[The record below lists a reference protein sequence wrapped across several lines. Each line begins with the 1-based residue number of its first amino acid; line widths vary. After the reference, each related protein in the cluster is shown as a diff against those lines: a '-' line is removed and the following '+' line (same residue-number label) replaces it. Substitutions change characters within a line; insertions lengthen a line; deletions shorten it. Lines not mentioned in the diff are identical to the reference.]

1 MRYSQIWRKAKLSL
15 DQDVLIRCFRKD
27 RSDSPWDCGPIL
39 VYTSGRV
46 CRGGR
51 WRPETKGN
59 GNASIGGAD
68 VFESSALKSVK
79 LKLIILRDVW
89 PPQFSDMPCCFLN
102 LTLLFGLQ
110 LHGISWLPPTSLHT
124 SFCHKDR
131 CAGHEH
137 WKCRHVCS
145 VQIVAWCCIF
155 AQAVVKRNVVQH
167 NSPDLIAKE
176 VQLAAAGLGFSD
188 HQLLIQT
195 AVKAATQ
202 QEAASGASPQKI
214 GEVGKNLALAMAVSP
229 PSGLNSS
236 NKELVS
242 LRSALFWA
250 AKAAAK
256 STLIQQM
263 KERHGPPSAAQEAVV
278 QALQAVQ
285 ATGHHLGSR
294 QMAELVGQTVTSI
307 SLKQGGLV
315 GRYGSL
321 GSNMTTRPPLCK
333 LCVFSGGMSRVARGR
348 TMFEVETW
356 VSPNVEMDSQWCL
369 YIEMNI
375 HITSY
380 YYNR

>member
-1 MRYSQIWRKAKLSL
+1 MQ
-15 DQDVLIRCFRKD
+15 
-27 RSDSPWDCGPIL
+27 
-39 VYTSGRV
+39 
-46 CRGGR
+46 
-51 WRPETKGN
+51 
-59 GNASIGGAD
+59 
-68 VFESSALKSVK
+68 
-79 LKLIILRDVW
+79 
-89 PPQFSDMPCCFLN
+89 
-102 LTLLFGLQ
+102 
-110 LHGISWLPPTSLHT
+110 
-124 SFCHKDR
+124 
-131 CAGHEH
+131 
-137 WKCRHVCS
+137 
-145 VQIVAWCCIF
+145 F

-195 AVKAATQ
+195 AVEAATQ

-263 KERHGPPSAAQEAVV
+263 KENHGPPSAAQEAVV

-285 ATGHHLGSR
+285 ATGHHLGSQ

-307 SLKQGGLV
+307 SLKQGWLV
-315 GRYGSL
+315 GRYGS
-321 GSNMTTRPPLCK
+321 SRSDMT
-333 LCVFSGGMSRVARGR
+333 
-348 TMFEVETW
+348 
-356 VSPNVEMDSQWCL
+356 
-369 YIEMNI
+369 
-375 HITSY
+375 
-380 YYNR
+380 